1 MQERQLFQGIIS
13 AGGAFLLVKGIY
25 MHSFWVINTLVY
37 QDNKFHDW
45 LTPSAYIIMG
55 ILLLVGSA
63 AITRFAYLDNYGKW
77 SLASIMR
84 MGVKLLG
91 VWLIYCQ
98 IIVLVSIADY
108 WRMIWLVPEMTQSAE
123 GGYWIMQIVIAVA
136 ALALGLVFLRCQT
149 ELQSNREG
157 VL

>member
-1 MQERQLFQGIIS
+1 MPERQLFQGLIS

-25 MHSFWVINTLVY
+25 MHSLWVINTLVY
-37 QDNKFHDW
+37 KGYYAHNW
-45 LTPSAYIIMG
+45 LTPSLLIIMG
-55 ILLLVGSA
+55 ILLLVGST

-77 SLASIMR
+77 SLVSIMR

-91 VWLIYCQ
+91 VWLIYRQ
-98 IIVLVSIADY
+98 IAVLVSIADY
-108 WRMIWLVPEMTQSAE
+108 WRMIWLLPEMTQSAE
-123 GGYWIMQIVIAVA
+123 GGYWIIQIVIAVA
-136 ALALGLVFLRCQT
+136 ALALGLVFLRCQP